1 MELTATKSM
10 IQSSIWSLL
19 NEPRRIL
26 RDNLDRCQ
34 FTFTLAEVMQQH
46 TFWLQ

>member
-1 MELTATKSM
+1 MN
-10 IQSSIWSLL
+10 QGGSSVIIWIVVSS
-19 NEPRRIL
+19 
-26 RDNLDRCQ
+26 